1 MNSET
6 EVYLPSM
13 RGTAFTVGKR
23 THILLRPKW
32 RPRWS
37 DHMQPESE
45 APTLGCG
52 LIGFV
57 AFEETVR
64 TGR

>member
-1 MNSET
+1 MNTET
-6 EVYLPSM
+6 EVYLATM
-13 RGTAFTVGKR
+13 RGTAVTVGNR

-37 DHMQPESE
+37 DHMQPATET
-45 APTLGCG
+45 PMLGSG
-52 LIGFV
+52 LIGLV
-57 AFEETVR
+57 EFEEFAR